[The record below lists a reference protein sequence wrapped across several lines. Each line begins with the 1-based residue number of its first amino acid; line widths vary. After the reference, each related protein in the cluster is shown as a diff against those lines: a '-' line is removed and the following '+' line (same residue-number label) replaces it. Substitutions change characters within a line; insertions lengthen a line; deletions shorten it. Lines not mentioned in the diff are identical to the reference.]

1 VDSARG
7 LRFGG
12 SVLRIQISEDLAEH
26 SAVIKVVGVGG
37 AGGNA
42 INRMAEAGIRGVD
55 LIAANSDAQDLRRS
69 LAHVRVQIG
78 DNLTRGL
85 GVGGDSTKGR
95 MAMLESESQVKE
107 ILKGSDLVFITAGMG
122 GGTGTGGAPIV
133 ASWAREMEILT
144 IGVVTRPFSFEK
156 STRAGIAEEGIQEMR
171 KSVDTLLVIPNQ
183 RLFDIIDSDTTTE
196 TAFRMA
202 DDVLRKSIQSISD
215 VITTPGIINMD
226 LNDIKAVMKDAGDA
240 LIGMGEA
247 SGPGR
252 AAEAARAAVHSPL
265 LENAVMDGA
274 KRLSVN
280 ITARKA
286 SLRMAEIDE
295 AMGIIG
301 GAASQD
307 AKIKVG
313 AVYDESMTDAIRI
326 TVIATGFPSSRP
338 YRRRAKPGQSLSVG
352 IEGQAVPGLGPDFEA
367 AIAETGSDG
376 SSPSD
381 PADWL
386 KPAFLRFKARK
397 IK

>member
-1 VDSARG
+1 M
-7 LRFGG
+7 
-12 SVLRIQISEDLAEH
+12 RIQISEDLAEH
-26 SAVIKVVGVGG
+26 SAVIKVIGVGG

-42 INRMAEAGIRGVD
+42 INRMSEAGIRGVD
-55 LIAANSDAQDLRRS
+55 LVAANSDAQDLRRS

-78 DNLTRGL
+78 DSLTRGL

-107 ILKGSDLVFITAGMG
+107 ILKGTDLVFITAGMG
-122 GGTGTGGAPIV
+122 GGTGTGGAPLV

-156 STRAGIAEEGIQEMR
+156 TTRAAIAEEGIGEMR

-226 LNDIKAVMKDAGDA
+226 LNDIRAVMKDAGDA

-252 AAEAARAAVHSPL
+252 AEEAARAAIHSPL
-265 LENAVMDGA
+265 LENAAMDGA

-280 ITARKA
+280 ITARKT

-295 AMGIIG
+295 AMSIIG
-301 GAASQD
+301 GAASPD

-313 AVYDESMTDAIRI
+313 AVYDEGMEDALRI
-326 TVIATGFPSSRP
+326 TVIATGFPGTKP
-338 YRRRAKPGQSLSVG
+338 HRRGATLGHLSA
-352 IEGQAVPGLGPDFEA
+352 EGGGKILGS
-367 AIAETGSDG
+367 ETALETALADSGADG
-376 SSPSD
+376 SSPAD
-381 PADWL
+381 PAEWL